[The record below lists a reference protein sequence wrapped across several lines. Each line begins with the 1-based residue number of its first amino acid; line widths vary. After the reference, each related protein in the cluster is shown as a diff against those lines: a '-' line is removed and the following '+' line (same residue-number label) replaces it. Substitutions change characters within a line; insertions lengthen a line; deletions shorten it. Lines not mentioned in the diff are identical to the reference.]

1 MSQEPHDSGPAGIA
15 ERASRITL
23 KPRPGRD
30 DVGGY
35 AIVGQPLESGDL
47 LCLRQFPVSTFGP
60 GYVSVWH
67 RSPDGEWTIYTT
79 ISPELSCP
87 RFIGAAVS
95 RVVQTDISADWT
107 GPSDLAVDVPAANLR
122 WRMRVS
128 STLVTMMM
136 NAMMG
141 VMPSALFRSDPVLSA
156 MSAMSTAMLG
166 AGDLRLRGHMP
177 NRQWFQA
184 GPRRVWVVSEAS
196 ATLDG
201 RNLGGAAPLKTQVRL
216 GEVPMPQRGLLM
228 VGAFSFEAYTPG
240 RHLASLKS

>member
-1 MSQEPHDSGPAGIA
+1 MSQALHASGPAGIA
-15 ERASRITL
+15 ERTSQMIL
-23 KPRPGRD
+23 KPQAGRD
-30 DVGGY
+30 DVGGF
-35 AIVGQPLESGDL
+35 AVVGQPFESGDL
-47 LCLRQFPVSTFGP
+47 LCLRHFPVSTFGP

-87 RFIGAAVS
+87 RFVGAAVS
-95 RVVQTDISADWT
+95 RVVETEILAEWAGS
-107 GPSDLAVDVPAANLR
+107 SDLEVEVPLAKLH
-122 WRMRVS
+122 WHVKVS
-128 STLVTMMM
+128 DTPITQMM

-141 VMPSALFRSDPVLSA
+141 LMPAALFRSDPVLSA
-156 MSAMSTAMLG
+156 MSLMSTMMLR

-184 GPRRVWVVSEAS
+184 GPRHVWLVSEAS
-196 ATLDG
+196 ASLDG
-201 RNLGGAAPLKTQVRL
+201 HDLGREAPLEAQVSL

-240 RHLASLKS
+240 RHLAPLKN